1 MCPKFLLPLMLFL
14 ATSTVAQAVP
24 ASWNRGTLAKA
35 TFLVKDAQVSGN
47 SKLVSDDQLKI
58 ILAAMKRDSQGALK
72 RRYPGAKFTNDT
84 RASGVIVV
92 QPTLIAPSKLLPW
105 AKLGLK
111 YDLMLAEGTVTLT
124 GTFKVM
130 ELYTQR
136 AQAMNYAAD
145 RLMSK
150 MP

>member
-1 MCPKFLLPLMLFL
+1 MFHKFLLSLTLFL
-14 ATSTVAQAVP
+14 ASSSLAQAVP
-24 ASWNRGTLAKA
+24 ASWNRGTLAHA
-35 TFLVKDAQVSGN
+35 TYLVKDAQVSGN
-47 SKLVSDDQLKI
+47 SKLVSADQLKI

-72 RRYPGAKFTNDT
+72 RRYPAAKFTDDT
-84 RASGVIVV
+84 KASGVIVV
-92 QPTLIAPSKLLPW
+92 QPTLIAPARLLPW

-111 YDLMLAEGTVTLT
+111 YDLRLAEGTVTLT
-124 GTFKVM
+124 DTFKVM